1 MTAETPKKVDVRILS
16 MHCPECGGTGFKFF
30 FLGSRK
36 CKRCTG
42 TGDISVAVDLTPA
55 FYMSPN
61 DSFALCPGCVEEGRI
76 HNKDCVDCGGSRRK
90 LIFGDFGRH
99 TVMPKAY
106 DPWQFN
112 PHVSKEEKMN
122 KEELEK
128 RLKDQLDN
136 IEKLKKDADETLRKL
151 KGGEVAC
158 SFYDPL
164 WEPKCDDEYV
174 VLPGN
179 EAGPIPWSRV
189 TDNNKAIGNFFKNTD
204 AIARWKLDLVE
215 WKKFM
220 DMGDVGYFEKVLV
233 PILNH
238 KDGEFFIDSA
248 VVAKRVHPLVPQFS
262 TFDAFHC
269 ALTKVDEGAIV
280 RVMRRRAKGWI

>member
-16 MHCPECGGTGFKFF
+16 MRCPECAGSGFKFF

-42 TGDISVAVDLTPA
+42 TGDISVAVNLTPA
-55 FYMSPN
+55 IYMSPD
-61 DSFALCPGCVEEGRI
+61 DSFALCPNCTAGGRVI
-76 HNKDCVDCGGSRRK
+76 KKDCLNCGGSRRK
-90 LIFGDFGRH
+90 LIFGDFGRR

-106 DPWQFN
+106 DPWMFN
-112 PHVSKEEKMN
+112 PHAPKEEKMN
-122 KEELEK
+122 KKELEK
-128 RLKDQLDN
+128 RLKDQLDS

-151 KGGEVAC
+151 RGGKESC

-164 WEPKCDDEYV
+164 WEPECGDERVY
-174 VLPGN
+174 LPGSVN
-179 EAGPIPWSRV
+179 SVAWDCV
-189 TDNNKAIGNFFKNTD
+189 ADNTKAIGSFFKNTD

-220 DMGDVGYFEKVLV
+220 DMGLPAAPSSDRVVV
-233 PILNH
+233 PIISGSGELNYTAT
-238 KDGEFFIDSA
+238 IYLPYSI
-248 VVAKRVHPLVPQFS
+248 LPQFLDV
-262 TFDAFHC
+262 TEFWKYAERVDRDA
-269 ALTKVDEGAIV
+269 II